1 MQTIKHET
9 HARNEQ
15 EIQDFDIEQVASG
28 SAGATMRSPA
38 SAWWR
43 IQYNLSHIA
52 PIFNVDNTRLKQDP
66 HSYL

>member
-1 MQTIKHET
+1 MYDNYYNNYNIMQTIKHEA

-38 SAWWR
+38 SA
-43 IQYNLSHIA
+43 
-52 PIFNVDNTRLKQDP
+52 
-66 HSYL
+66 